1 MPFNEKTGK
10 SKGFAFVTGP
20 DPIPMELQKLSGI
33 ELFIEESTSKK
44 KRLNPATIEISD
56 TSDS

>member
-20 DPIPMELQKLSGI
+20 DPIFMELQKLTGI
-33 ELFIEESTSKK
+33 EFFIEESTSK
-44 KRLNPATIEISD
+44 
-56 TSDS
+56 

>member
-20 DPIPMELQKLSGI
+20 DPILTELQKLTGI
-33 ELFIEESTSKK
+33 EFFIEESTSKK
-44 KRLNPATIEISD
+44 KKIKPSNN
-56 TSDS
+56 